1 MKSKDEVD
9 WLKNV
14 LKNALPNKTVK
25 SDLVLTS
32 APIKSEDNAIS
43 ETADFC
49 LKLSM
54 TINDGIGE

>member
-1 MKSKDEVD
+1 MKSVDEVD

-32 APIKSEDNAIS
+32 TPTKSEDYAVP
-43 ETADFC
+43 DV
-49 LKLSM
+49 
-54 TINDGIGE
+54 DDYQ

>member
-1 MKSKDEVD
+1 MKSVDEVD

-32 APIKSEDNAIS
+32 APTNLQIPKDSKVDDYGKKVRA
-43 ETADFC
+43 
-49 LKLSM
+49 
-54 TINDGIGE
+54 

>member
-32 APIKSEDNAIS
+32 TPTKCGDKS
-43 ETADFC
+43 TPKADDFR
-49 LKLSM
+49 
-54 TINDGIGE
+54 

>member
-1 MKSKDEVD
+1 MKSEDEVD

-32 APIKSEDNAIS
+32 TPTSLQSEL
-43 ETADFC
+43 T
-49 LKLSM
+49 LRV
-54 TINDGIGE
+54 NDYW

>member
-32 APIKSEDNAIS
+32 TPTKSED
-43 ETADFC
+43 
-49 LKLSM
+49 
-54 TINDGIGE
+54 